1 MKALGPDRIDQL
13 ARSAEAH
20 LGLEDFLDKQVEPPA
35 RPDWRREVRSFL
47 LTFVISLAL
56 ILLLRIFV
64 IQNNTVVGSSMV
76 PTLAGGDQIL
86 VEKISSYLPNG
97 IQRGDIVTVDTR
109 SFEGFAK
116 EERRIIKRVIGLP
129 GERVTL
135 LEGRVYVDGQLLEES
150 YLDPELET
158 LPRNPVYSDLLLGA
172 DEFYIMGDNRTYS
185 MDSRAIG
192 PVARSH
198 IVGSLCFRFYPF
210 SKMGK
215 PK

>member
-13 ARSAEAH
+13 ARSAESH
-20 LGLEDFLDKQVEPPA
+20 LGLEDFLDSLVEPPD
-35 RPDWRREVRSFL
+35 RPDWKREARSFL
-47 LTFVISLAL
+47 LTFVISLTL
-56 ILLLRIFV
+56 ILLIRIFV

-76 PTLAGGDQIL
+76 PTLTGGDQIL

-97 IQRGDIVTVDTR
+97 IKRGDIVTVDTR
-109 SFEGFAK
+109 SFEGFSK

-135 LEGRVYVDGQLLEES
+135 REGRVYVEGQLLEES

-158 LPRNPVYSDLLLGA
+158 PTRNPAYADLRLGS
-172 DEFYIMGDNRTYS
+172 DEFYVMGDNRTHS
-185 MDSRAIG
+185 VDSRTIG

-198 IVGSLCFRFYPF
+198 ILGSLCFRFYPF